1 MFNFSEDSFQTTGQG
16 VVYKE
21 QKICLVSPSD
31 FLLLSSPEKETRK
44 TARSVYREGVSFN
57 TLPLIQVLHEEDILG
72 MVRWSNGRH
81 RSRVLRDHYCPV
93 MPVLLYLQRHRTD
106 TRPWP
111 TLLKAHPQALD
122 PDYCIPF
129 PAPWP

>member
-1 MFNFSEDSFQTTGQG
+1 MFSFSQYSFQTTGQG
-16 VVYKE
+16 IVYKE

-31 FLLLSSPEKETRK
+31 FLRLSFPEEETRN
-44 TARSVYREGVSFN
+44 TARSVYKEGVGFN
-57 TLPLIQVLHEEDILG
+57 SLPVIKVLHEADSFG
-72 MVRWSNGRH
+72 WVRWSDGRH
-81 RSRVLRDHYCPV
+81 RARVLRDHYWPA
-93 MPVLLYLQRHRTD
+93 MPVLLYLQRNRTD

-111 TLLKAHPQALD
+111 PFLKASPKAID